1 MLYIFII
8 STIDQWGI
16 TKLPY
21 GCLIEAR
28 PREKWGG
35 RSMCLS
41 SHSSSVLWH
50 AFSTKRPQP
59 QKDRT
64 ADKEKQKQ
72 KWKQHQHQQ
81 PNRNKASKPSEK
93 EMKWSNRGSWTSAA
107 FGWHFLQ
114 QCITLFQQFLRNRR
128 ITLKLYFLWGKLEC
142 QRYNCCSKVSK
153 RRERSTNSS

>member
-1 MLYIFII
+1 MQYIFII

-21 GCLIEAR
+21 GRLIEAR
-28 PREKWGG
+28 LREEWGG

-41 SHSSSVLWH
+41 SYSSSVLWH

-59 QKDRT
+59 QKDRK
-64 ADKEKQKQ
+64 ANKEKEQKQ
-72 KWKQHQHQQ
+72 KRNTNSNNQK
-81 PNRNKASKPSEK
+81 NKASKPSEK

-107 FGWHFLQ
+107 FGWYFLQ

-142 QRYNCCSKVSK
+142 QRYNCCSKISK

>member
-21 GCLIEAR
+21 GRLIEAR
-28 PREKWGG
+28 PREEWGG

-59 QKDRT
+59 QKDRK
-64 ADKEKQKQ
+64 ANKEKEQKQ
-72 KWKQHQHQQ
+72 KRNTNSNNQK
-81 PNRNKASKPSEK
+81 NKASKPSEK

-107 FGWHFLQ
+107 FGWYFLQ

-142 QRYNCCSKVSK
+142 QRYNCCSKISK